1 MIRIRIY
8 YSLNESMNE
17 FDSVLLDT
25 IFEKLA
31 RDRSVKIRSI
41 LFNFHILASNKETK
55 KLKEND
61 ILRLRR
67 LHDIIS
73 PKRWKMIGSY
83 HS

>member
-41 LFNFHILASNKETK
+41 LFNFHILASNKEK
-55 KLKEND
+55 IERKND

-67 LHDIIS
+67 LHDNS
-73 PKRWKMIGSY
+73 PKR
-83 HS
+83 